1 MKQRNCHAYQIQG
14 VRETTPQALIQLVIW
29 LSKSVKILFLLLR
42 SKSRLCRKCFSEIL
56 RDCDKCALG
65 LVCQTRHRDIVMTIK
80 ITGLDIWIVI
90 TDNEET
96 GAMMIGGIDM
106 IILIDT
112 MIPLRADDRA
122 PLSLGA
128 LMQKSVTHV
137 LHL

>member
-1 MKQRNCHAYQIQG
+1 
-14 VRETTPQALIQLVIW
+14 
-29 LSKSVKILFLLLR
+29 
-42 SKSRLCRKCFSEIL
+42 
-56 RDCDKCALG
+56 
-65 LVCQTRHRDIVMTIK
+65 MTIK